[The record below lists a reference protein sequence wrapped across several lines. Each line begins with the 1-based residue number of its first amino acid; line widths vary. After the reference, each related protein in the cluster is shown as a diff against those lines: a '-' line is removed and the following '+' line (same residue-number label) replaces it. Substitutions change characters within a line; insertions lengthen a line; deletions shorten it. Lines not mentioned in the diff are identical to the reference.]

1 VELTKT
7 RNRWSGVRIRSV
19 SAITPQPRQAQRSA
33 TDPASRRQGPYPARR
48 LAGPG
53 PPLSV
58 AHLVREPACRTPKTR
73 PVIFSRRTRSR
84 RTRPDQLHLCGRHCL
99 PATAPKHASGG
110 YARLST
116 RDRWPRSVT
125 TLTGSDHSLV
135 AASRQAFGDYLQA
148 AGFAPSRRIDLHR
161 SATVLTE
168 LRMQLKAS
176 TVPGTGIISD
186 QYGRPWRGDDSQVVP
201 PTHDRAQH
209 HWTLSGMIAI
219 GIDVRPADLHD
230 LTTVDST

>member
-58 AHLVREPACRTPKTR
+58 AHPVREPACRTPETR
-73 PVIFSRRTRSR
+73 PMIFSRRTRSR
-84 RTRPDQLHLCGRHCL
+84 MTRPDQLHLCGRHCL

-110 YARLST
+110 YWSGTIGVAMEMCPPAGIPSLSLP
-116 RDRWPRSVT
+116 DACCGSCPAAAFWPRSTWPV
-125 TLTGSDHSLV
+125 V
-135 AASRQAFGDYLQA
+135 AAA
-148 AGFAPSRRIDLHR
+148 AGGR
-161 SATVLTE
+161 S
-168 LRMQLKAS
+168 
-176 TVPGTGIISD
+176 
-186 QYGRPWRGDDSQVVP
+186 
-201 PTHDRAQH
+201 
-209 HWTLSGMIAI
+209 
-219 GIDVRPADLHD
+219 
-230 LTTVDST
+230 